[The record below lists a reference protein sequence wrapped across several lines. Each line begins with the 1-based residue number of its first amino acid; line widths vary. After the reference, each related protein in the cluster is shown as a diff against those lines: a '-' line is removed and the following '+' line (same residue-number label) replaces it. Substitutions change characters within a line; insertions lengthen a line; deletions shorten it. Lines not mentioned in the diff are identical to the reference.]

1 LCGCHSHKNGPEASA
16 EAEQRTDPIHAFD
29 SSTLLPEK
37 QNEAQDK
44 NKNEAGSKP
53 EHRQQQ

>member
-1 LCGCHSHKNGPEASA
+1 MKR
-16 EAEQRTDPIHAFD
+16 QKK
-29 SSTLLPEK
+29 EK